1 MNAIGIE
8 KIRWEYPGRFYMERL
23 DDASKLL
30 LTEIYDIVSA
40 IAPMNNMGD
49 RRIWC
54 AAPRGEYEQYKEW
67 ALNVFRNA
75 EAADKYW
82 KQRFFDEEVFFCIT
96 FRPDYYL
103 FIDDSMVISGMGEK
117 SGFVRTENWVDFF
130 EWLKKETMKTIDML
144 SAGTY
149 KDYIQEKMSYR
160 YIGGIIPLSRYWEYC
175 PEEREKR
182 YEELGR
188 EEVNSFIQWVDA
200 NIHSQKYYEEMT
212 AGQYYDTC
220 MFLYKI
226 MGYNTENLTP
236 KEAYQK
242 FSDGRNHGLTALKE
256 DDADAF
262 RSWYDITQ
270 FGDHIGDFCSG
281 VCLVIYRYESG
292 YVYRLSN
299 FLEDREEIHLI
310 VSMIQAGYILDASY
324 YEWFR
329 KKLIGDCMFEI
340 VPCNRVLDYKQ
351 IFENK
356 EFSDSYIGR
365 REVLPVWTDEAL
377 LDEIHWLK
385 PYICRL
391 DAKHHML
398 YDDVT
403 ELE

>member
-1 MNAIGIE
+1 MNAIDIE
-8 KIRWEYPGRFYMERL
+8 KLRWGYHESFCMERL
-23 DDASKLL
+23 DDVSKHL

-67 ALNVFRNA
+67 ALNVFRNE
-75 EAADKYW
+75 EAADRYW
-82 KQRFFDEEVFFCIT
+82 NQRFFDEEVFFCIT
-96 FRPDYYL
+96 FRTNYYL
-103 FIDDSMVISGMGEK
+103 FIDDSMVISGTGKK
-117 SGFVRTENWVDFF
+117 SEFVENENWADFF
-130 EWLKKETMKTIDML
+130 EWLKKETLKIIDML
-144 SAGTY
+144 STGTY
-149 KDYIQEKMSYR
+149 EDYIQEKLSCR

-175 PEEREKR
+175 PEDREKR

-188 EEVNSFIQWVDA
+188 KEVNTFIQWVDA

-226 MGYNTENLTP
+226 MGYDTENLTP

-242 FSDGRNHGLTALKE
+242 YSDGRNHGLTTLKE

-281 VCLVIYRYESG
+281 KCLKVDRYETG
-292 YVYRLSN
+292 YVYRLSI
-299 FLEDREEIHLI
+299 FREDREEMQLI
-310 VSMIQAGYILDASY
+310 VSMIEAGYILNVSY
-324 YEWFR
+324 YEGFR

-340 VPCNRVLDYKQ
+340 LPCNGVIDYKQ
-351 IFENK
+351 IFDNK
-356 EFSDSYIGR
+356 QFSDSYIGR

-377 LDEIHWLK
+377 LGEICWLK

-391 DAKHHML
+391 YTDA
-398 YDDVT
+398 
-403 ELE
+403 